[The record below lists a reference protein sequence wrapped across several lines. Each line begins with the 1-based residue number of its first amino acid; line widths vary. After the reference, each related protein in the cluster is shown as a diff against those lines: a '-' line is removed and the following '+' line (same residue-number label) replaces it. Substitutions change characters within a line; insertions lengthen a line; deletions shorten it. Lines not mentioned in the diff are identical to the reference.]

1 MSRKPTGNQEDK
13 ATASRAQTNGNKS
26 APTGAPSIV
35 DAITNAIV
43 DIMAETDF
51 QKITVRDVV
60 KRAGIARSSFYR
72 YFDSVED
79 AVLQMEDEFFAEI
92 DRINSLSLQALSLHE
107 GPSGATSSQVQR
119 FDYFR
124 ARSDFILATDG
135 PHGDPAFRLR
145 AQRIFADYYAQRMR
159 NKGISSEKLHL
170 YTVFAAAGHYAMVRS
185 WLCEHPEISSL
196 EMAEMTNRLFYTTP
210 SL

>member
-1 MSRKPTGNQEDK
+1 MSREQSANAGKL
-13 ATASRAQTNGNKS
+13 AQ
-26 APTGAPSIV
+26 AGAPSLV
-35 DAITNAIV
+35 DAITDAIV
-43 DIMAETDF
+43 DLMASTDLH
-51 QKITVRDVV
+51 KITVRDVV
-60 KRAGIARSSFYR
+60 ERAGVARSSFYR

-107 GPSGATSSQVQR
+107 GPSGATASQVQR

-124 ARSDFILATDG
+124 SRGNFILAVDG

-145 AQRIFADYYAQRMR
+145 SQRIFSDYYAQRMR
-159 NKGISSEKLHL
+159 NKAIPPEKLHL
-170 YTVFAAAGHYAMVRS
+170 YTVFAAEGHYAMVRC
-185 WLCEHPEISSL
+185 WLSEHPEVSSL
-196 EMAEMTNRLFYTTP
+196 EMAEMTNRLFYTIP